1 MVYFLISGICQ
12 KICEKGRLEI
22 GMIRW
27 QAGSVASV
35 YFFAFLYEKW
45 NQINN

>member
-1 MVYFLISGICQ
+1 MPLVEGEYMKKYDIIFAGW
-12 KICEKGRLEI
+12 G
-22 GMIRW
+22 
-27 QAGSVASV
+27 AGSVASV